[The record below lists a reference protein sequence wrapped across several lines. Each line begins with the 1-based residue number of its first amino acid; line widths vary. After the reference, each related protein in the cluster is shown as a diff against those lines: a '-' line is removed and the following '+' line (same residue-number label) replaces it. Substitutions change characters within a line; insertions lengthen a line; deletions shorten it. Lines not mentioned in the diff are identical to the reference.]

1 MIIKISPT
9 SRFFLTTFERLE
21 ENDGIIDIGEHIC
34 KGFFE
39 TYDDAFNALSDIS
52 KTQLSAENKYAVIEL
67 IESGYSPVCGPATRI
82 LFKYDK
88 GSGSYKKINETEI
101 TNKFVN
107 FAIN

>member
-1 MIIKISPT
+1 MIIKTSPT

-52 KTQLSAENKYAVIEL
+52 KAHILPENKYAIIEL
-67 IESGYSPVCGPATRI
+67 FESGYSPVCGPATRI

-88 GSGSYKKINETEI
+88 LSGSYKRIAETEI

>member
-9 SRFFLTTFERLE
+9 SRFFLTTFERLD

-39 TYDDAFNALSDIS
+39 TYNEAFDALSDIS
-52 KTQLSAENKYAVIEL
+52 KTQISPENKYAIIEL
-67 IESGYSPVCGPATRI
+67 FESGYSPVCGPATRI

-88 GSGSYKKINETEI
+88 SSGVYKKLNETEI
-101 TNKFVN
+101 TSKFVN